1 MHNTVAGCYSYGRR
15 LACIRLQPGH
25 IRLQVKTLRSHPAEA
40 SVMGLAEGS
49 GSAAADLTF
58 AGDGGD
64 EGVSESST
72 QGAWEKVTLLDMNP
86 SATRAAAAAAAAAA
100 TAAAAAAPAAAEGQ
114 TSPRAAKSSVVRG
127 FVEMAPGLARP
138 QQPPASSPLAEVRV
152 RELGL
157 GLGLGLGLDSM
168 LTQTLTLTPMAR
180 AIFHAG
186 RRNTTQRQARRD
198 AAAPAAAA
206 EGG

>member
-1 MHNTVAGCYSYGRR
+1 MLIIFIDMLMHMHMHMHMNPCPRTTYYSLLTTHHSLRTTHY
-15 LACIRLQPGH
+15 ALQ
-25 IRLQVKTLRSHPAEA
+25 
-40 SVMGLAEGS
+40 
-49 GSAAADLTF
+49 
-58 AGDGGD
+58 
-64 EGVSESST
+64 
-72 QGAWEKVTLLDMNP
+72 VTLLDMNP

-100 TAAAAAAPAAAEGQ
+100 TAAAAAAAAAPAAAEGQ
-114 TSPRAAKSSVVRG
+114 TSPRAAKTSVVRG
-127 FVEMAPGLARP
+127 YVEMAPGLARP

-168 LTQTLTLTPMAR
+168 LTQTLTLTPMVR

-186 RRNTTQRQARRD
+186 RRHAAQRQARGD